1 MPGTVKSE
9 LLSDADGSCRYY
21 QTNVT
26 VNKKIAG
33 YILLD
38 NGHFITVKKEPSP
51 TDSFRKDASRHLL
64 FIRIA

>member
-38 NGHFITVKKEPSP
+38 NGHFITVKKNRP
-51 TDSFRKDASRHLL
+51 HLTRRP
-64 FIRIA
+64 F